1 MLVNEIFPSCSPKFS
16 PSGLKPK
23 PDSPTARRLEPALDG
38 VARVRQRRKQAIQ
51 LFFEGDRVPLG
62 LGQQNHRKLKELK
75 GPKTLTKDVTNWF
88 PIT

>member
-1 MLVNEIFPSCSPKFS
+1 MSIKHHQTRACSELFPENPIRLEAKARQ
-16 PSGLKPK
+16 

-62 LGQQNHRKLKELK
+62 LGKR
-75 GPKTLTKDVTNWF
+75 TKDVTN
-88 PIT
+88 